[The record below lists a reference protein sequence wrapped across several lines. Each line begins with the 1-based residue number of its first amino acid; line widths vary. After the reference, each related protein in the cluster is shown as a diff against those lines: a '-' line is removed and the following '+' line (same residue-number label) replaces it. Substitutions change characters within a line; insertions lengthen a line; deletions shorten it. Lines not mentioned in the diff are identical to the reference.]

1 MKTAALFALILLQLY
16 SKGQSLSGSAINTTG
31 NSYTKS
37 NYSLEWSVGELALV
51 ETMCSTDGKMI
62 VSNGLLQ
69 PDMPRANIQHSFT
82 SDELKIL
89 PNPTYDK
96 VEINLSTKQTGVLN
110 ILVYDAQGKL
120 VTSAKKKIYG
130 VPMVER
136 VDLGMYAGGTYLL
149 RLELESTEAVRKTGT
164 YKIVKF

>member
-1 MKTAALFALILLQLY
+1 MKTAALCALVLLQLH

-31 NSYTKS
+31 NSFAKS
-37 NYSLEWSVGELALV
+37 NYSLDWSVGELAIV
-51 ETMCSTDGKMI
+51 ETMKSTDGKVI

-69 PDMPRANIQHSFT
+69 PDMPRANSRSYFT
-82 SDELKIL
+82 SDEVKVL

-96 VEINLSTKQTGVLN
+96 IEINLSIKQTGVLN

-120 VTSAKKKIYG
+120 ITSAKKTTYG

-136 VDLGMYAGGTYLL
+136 VDLSMYAGGTYLL
-149 RLELESTEAVRKTGT
+149 RLELAATEGAGKTGT
-164 YKIVKF
+164 YKIVKI